1 LDEYIQKLDKDI
13 KRFEYEIKEVSNME
27 TKEPMPEYMK
37 NEVSSNQR
45 KSFHFYYFVIII
57 FMENFLKKEKKYE
70 SKMSKYKSKK

>member
-1 LDEYIQKLDKDI
+1 MDEYIQKLDKDI